1 MRRTFLRSTI
11 HLVIGVALLM
21 VAASWDA
28 NRAMKAWADSPVK
41 PLFSNAYVSPEEPNG
56 VGAQLYLC
64 PRPVPPLVGHTYITY
79 QAMMPE
85 EFLYPHA
92 RVYRTPHDDGTVTRT
107 KVRWR

>member
-41 PLFSNAYVSPEEPNG
+41 PLFSNAYVSPEGPNG
-56 VGAQLYLC
+56 VGVRSCISAPAPC
-64 PRPVPPLVGHTYITY
+64 R
-79 QAMMPE
+79 
-85 EFLYPHA
+85 
-92 RVYRTPHDDGTVTRT
+92 RWSDTPTLLT
-107 KVRWR
+107 KP